1 MSSPLGRRPRVG
13 LIVGQLTGVGGLE
26 MSAQRHAR
34 LMSGELDVVVI
45 SLEESKDERDWR
57 GRVERTESRGV
68 PVYRIFAAD
77 FRIDRLVGLDDSAKQ
92 SYVDHI
98 VRIAGEESLKALHV
112 YGAYQVRPF
121 VGAVAAARAGLP
133 LLVSFRGADLDLRIF
148 GANLAHVQATLQAAD
163 LCVCLNATARRML
176 ERLFRP
182 RCPVRIVHNHVDP
195 ADFDA
200 GATFELDARGPVV
213 GCVGEFRRITG
224 LDYLLEAFAQL
235 GPARGATLLLAGP
248 FRPMEAMYYS
258 NLIDNLKYSERVRR
272 VGSVEHARVLAYMR
286 ACDVMAFPSVSEG
299 SPNKVLEAMLA
310 GRAVVASDVG
320 GIPELIRD
328 GVDGVLVPSRD
339 SRRLASAIES
349 LLEDE
354 PRRRA
359 LGENARGRAL
369 SEFTPARERAAWVE
383 CYREAGAC

>member
-1 MSSPLGRRPRVG
+1 MSSSLGRRPRAG
-13 LIVGQLTGVGGLE
+13 LIVGRLESVGGLE

-34 LMSGELDVVVI
+34 LMAGEVDVVII
-45 SLEESKDERDWR
+45 SLEESKDECDWG
-57 GRVERTESRGV
+57 GRVERTERRGV

-98 VRIAGEESLKALHV
+98 VRIAGDESLNALHV

-133 LLVSFRGADLDLRIF
+133 LVVSFRGADLDLRIF
-148 GANLAHVQATLQAAD
+148 GANLAHVQAAIQVAD
-163 LCVCLNATARRML
+163 LCVCVNATARRVL
-176 ERLFRP
+176 ERLFGP
-182 RCPVRIVHNHVDP
+182 RCPVRVIHNHVDP

-200 GATFELDARGPVV
+200 DATFEFESRGPVV

-224 LDYLLEAFAQL
+224 LDYLLEAFAEL
-235 GPARGATLLLAGP
+235 GPAYGATLLLAGP
-248 FRPMEAMYYS
+248 FRPMEAMYYTD
-258 NLIDNLKYSERVRR
+258 LIDNLDYSEHVRR
-272 VGSVEHARVLAYMR
+272 VGSVEHSRVLACMR
-286 ACDVMAFPSVSEG
+286 ACDVMAFPSVSDG
-299 SPNKVLEAMLA
+299 CPNKVLEAMLA
-310 GRAVVASDVG
+310 GRAVVATDVG

-339 SRRLASAIES
+339 ARRLASAVES
-349 LLEDE
+349 LLKDE
-354 PRRRA
+354 SRRRA
-359 LGENARGRAL
+359 LGESARARAL
-369 SEFTPARERAAWVE
+369 SEFTPAHERAAWAE

>member
-1 MSSPLGRRPRVG
+1 MSSSLGGRWRVG
-13 LIVGQLTGVGGLE
+13 LIVGELASVGGLE

-34 LMSGELDVVVI
+34 LLAGEVDVVII
-45 SLEESKDERDWR
+45 SLEGSKDERDWG

-68 PVYRIFAAD
+68 PVYRVFAAD
-77 FRIDRLVGLDDSAKQ
+77 FRIDRLAGLDDSAKQ

-98 VRIAGEESLKALHV
+98 VRIAGDEALKALHV
-112 YGAYQVRPF
+112 YGAYQARPF
-121 VGAVAAARAGLP
+121 VGAVAAARADLP
-133 LLVSFRGADLDLRIF
+133 LVVSFRGADLDLRIF
-148 GANLAHVQATLQAAD
+148 GANLAHVQATVQVAD
-163 LCVCLNATARRML
+163 MCVCVNATARRVL

-182 RCPVRIVHNHVDP
+182 RCPVRVIHNHVDP

-200 GATFELDARGPVV
+200 DATFEPDSRGPVI

-224 LDYLLEAFAQL
+224 LDYLLAAFAEL
-235 GPARGATLLLAGP
+235 GPAYGATLLLAGP

-258 NLIDNLKYSERVRR
+258 SLIDNLNYSERVRR
-272 VGSVEHARVLAYMR
+272 VGSVEHPRVLAYMR
-286 ACDVMAFPSVSEG
+286 ACDVMAFPSVSDG
-299 SPNKVLEAMLA
+299 CPNKVLEAMLA

-339 SRRLASAIES
+339 GRRLASAIES
-349 LLEDE
+349 LLTDK

-359 LGENARGRAL
+359 LGESARARAL

-383 CYREAGAC
+383 CYGEAGAC